1 MNVIV
6 VDDHPLV
13 RVGLSS
19 ALKLEKNIEK
29 IYEASNIQDTIKI
42 LTMNK
47 IEIAIV
53 DLRLA
58 NESGLELIRI
68 AKNKNIETKFIVL
81 TSSLNR
87 EDFERAKDLDVDGYL
102 LKDAYIED
110 IIYAIHVVERGKKF
124 YSQEIL
130 NINLENNFLNTLTER
145 EKEILIEIGKGL
157 SNIEIAQK
165 LFISENTVK
174 KHITNILAKLNLKHR
189 TEAALYINNILKF
202 GNAV

>member
-68 AKNKNIETKFIVL
+68 AKIKTLKQN
-81 TSSLNR
+81 
-87 EDFERAKDLDVDGYL
+87 L
-102 LKDAYIED
+102 LFS
-110 IIYAIHVVERGKKF
+110 H
-124 YSQEIL
+124 
-130 NINLENNFLNTLTER
+130 
-145 EKEILIEIGKGL
+145 
-157 SNIEIAQK
+157 
-165 LFISENTVK
+165 
-174 KHITNILAKLNLKHR
+174 HH
-189 TEAALYINNILKF
+189 
-202 GNAV
+202 